1 MAQSKTEGKMILAI
15 IRGEDSAD
23 AVSALNHNGFY
34 VTVLSTVGGFLRQK
48 SATLLICTQVNL
60 VDKALDVLKK
70 TAGRR
75 MEPTCQPSSMHGE
88 YSLGPA
94 SMGMPA
100 VMVEQEVGGVTAF
113 VLNVGD
119 TVKH

>member
-48 SATLLICTQVNL
+48 SATLLICTQANL

-75 MEPTCQPSSMHGE
+75 MEPTCQPSSMPQGVVGT
-88 YSLGPA
+88 SLRSWPTNFVNGSTFSGGRFA
-94 SMGMPA
+94 S
-100 VMVEQEVGGVTAF
+100 
-113 VLNVGD
+113 
-119 TVKH
+119 